1 MSEFRM
7 NVQMLLFMY
16 VHVHFSMLQPYK
28 IKLWVQLKGRFSG
41 LSQIFFQVVRS
52 GERPARE
59 KLVGF
64 GLVSPGAGVS
74 HAGF

>member
-41 LSQIFFQVVRS
+41 LSLIFFQVVRS
-52 GERPARE
+52 GERSARE
-59 KLVGF
+59 KLVRF
-64 GLVSPGAGVS
+64 GLVSQGAGVS
-74 HAGF
+74 HAGS